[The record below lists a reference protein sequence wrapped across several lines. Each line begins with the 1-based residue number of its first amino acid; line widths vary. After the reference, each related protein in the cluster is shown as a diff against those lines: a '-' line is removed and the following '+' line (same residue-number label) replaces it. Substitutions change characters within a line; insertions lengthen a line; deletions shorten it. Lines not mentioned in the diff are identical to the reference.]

1 MTVINPGYFA
11 TGFAGAMPMAAAE
24 PAYHAMRDQVLSGFG
39 AMAPGNPDE
48 FVEVILNAARGP
60 DAPCRYSVGEEAAG
74 WTRGS
79 LKARLLAGGSKSP
92 SGNIFIFDRAF

>member
-11 TGFAGAMPMAAAE
+11 TGFVGAMPMAAVE
-24 PAYHAMRDQVLSGFG
+24 PAHHAMRDQVLSGFG

-48 FVEVILNAARGP
+48 VVEVILNAARGL
-60 DAPCRYSVGEEAAG
+60 DAPCRHAVGKDARG

-79 LKARLLAGGSKSP
+79 LKARLLAVGV
-92 SGNIFIFDRAF
+92 